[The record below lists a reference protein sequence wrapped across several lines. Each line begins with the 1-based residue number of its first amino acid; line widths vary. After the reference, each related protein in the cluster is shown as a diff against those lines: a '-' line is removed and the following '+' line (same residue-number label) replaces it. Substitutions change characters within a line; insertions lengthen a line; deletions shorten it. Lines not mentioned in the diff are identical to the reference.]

1 MSMVT
6 IMVTAKKMRKAGSP
20 VPAHVLAIA
29 EAQRI
34 ARLERMVAQQAQ
46 RAEEVAQ
53 GIAPLELSK
62 RGRNKKAIHAK
73 HYRRKG

>member
-1 MSMVT
+1 MV
-6 IMVTAKKMRKAGSP
+6 VKAKRMRKAGSP
-20 VPAHVLAIA
+20 VPAHVAAIA
-29 EAQRI
+29 EARRI
-34 ARLERMVAQQAQ
+34 ARAERMAEQQAQ

-62 RGRNKKAIHAK
+62 LGQNKRAIRRR